1 MVVRPGHALTKGR
14 ITKQGLFE
22 FPHVVVEIVW
32 HDRLAPDPGFDWIR
46 EVLAS
51 SAEEFV
57 AGDDST
63 LTGIQ

>member
-32 HDRLAPDPGFDWIR
+32 HDRLAFDRGFDWIR

-57 AGDDST
+57 AGDDSA

>member
-1 MVVRPGHALTKGR
+1 M
-14 ITKQGLFE
+14 
-22 FPHVVVEIVW
+22 VW
-32 HDRLAPDPGFDWIR
+32 HDRLAADPGFDWIR
-46 EVLAS
+46 KVLAS